1 MPDRR
6 VIHIPKGEPL
16 CSYTITRISPYDL
29 AEDVSH
35 YEAVDLTFKVH
46 ASVREWLFHQAEYG
60 VEAGNTPTTYMDI
73 RTASQDI
80 QTITPLDLN
89 TEGDT
94 EGHKAWN
101 LHLSDVV
108 SREATPSLRFD
119 QEWTHHLAFIRMA
132 VNSLE
137 RTLRIQL
144 RTRLSESLF
153 TPRSLDDGHNGEIEK
168 PLVEANLAAAFGS
181 LRHQHIPWPKTSRT
195 TIQLAT

>member
-29 AEDVSH
+29 AEDVSR

-46 ASVREWLFHQAEYG
+46 ASVREWLFHQAEYSVDNG
-60 VEAGNTPTTYMDI
+60 TNTSTFMDI
-73 RTASQDI
+73 RNASQDV

-108 SREATPSLRFD
+108 SRDTTPSLRFD
-119 QEWTHHLAFIRMA
+119 HEWTQHLAFIRMA
-132 VNSLE
+132 VNTLE
-137 RTLRIQL
+137 RKVRIQL
-144 RTRLSESLF
+144 RTRLPESLF
-153 TPRSLDDGHNGEIEK
+153 TPRSLDDGQRGAIEK
-168 PLVEANLAAAFGS
+168 PLVEANLAGAFGS

-195 TIQLAT
+195 PIQLAT